1 MKINYSIEKSE
12 TSENW
17 VVWKNTETKRGCAC
31 KGIFSDKSR
40 KKCYEYKKKI
50 EIKESKKGDKK
61 CKN

>member
-31 KGIFSDKSR
+31 KGIF
-40 KKCYEYKKKI
+40 
-50 EIKESKKGDKK
+50 
-61 CKN
+61 